1 MISGAVSED
10 EVLDRALRAVADRN
24 RRAILATVRSK
35 PRSVGDIAHELGL
48 SQQVTSHHLQVLRA
62 AKLASSTRVGKQQ
75 FFVVKTDG
83 LAAVQ
88 AFLNEF
94 WPSKL
99 NALKAAVEAKAQ
111 SDG

>member
-1 MISGAVSED
+1 MNSAAISNGET
-10 EVLDRALRAVADRN
+10 LDRALRAVADRN
-24 RRAILATVRSK
+24 RRAILATVRSN
-35 PRSVGDIAHELGL
+35 PRSVGDIANELGL

-62 AKLASSTRVGKQQ
+62 ANLASSTRVGKQQ
-75 FFVVKTDG
+75 FFVVETDG

-99 NALKAAVEAKAQ
+99 NALKAAVEAKAR